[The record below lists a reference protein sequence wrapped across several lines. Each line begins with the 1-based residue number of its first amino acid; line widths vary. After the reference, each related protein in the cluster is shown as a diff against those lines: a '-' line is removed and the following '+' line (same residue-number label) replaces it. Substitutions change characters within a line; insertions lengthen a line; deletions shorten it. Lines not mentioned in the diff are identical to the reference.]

1 MEINLTKDA
10 DKAICLIYKEYL
22 SKRNSGI
29 PKKVAKDFS
38 SRDQWPDSFSSELGF
53 LDFLETL
60 NELKADGFVKRF
72 IGGGFQLEDAGI
84 IYMEQRFPNGIAQV
98 LDWLGKIKS
107 VIPFA

>member
-22 SKRNSGI
+22 SRRKSGS

-38 SRDQWPDSFSSELGF
+38 ARDHWPESFSSEFGF
-53 LDFLETL
+53 CDFLETL
-60 NELKADGFVKRF
+60 DELKSEGFIKRYM
-72 IGGGFQLEDAGI
+72 GGGFQLEDLGI
-84 IYMEQRFPNGIAQV
+84 VYMEERFPNGIAQV

-107 VIPFA
+107 AIPFV